1 VNPQLR
7 PIARSPLRLKA
18 GKWYYTMRRYGEWM
32 FGGVRF
38 AKRRSLDR
46 LPFAVARHRT
56 PLMRK
61 LADTDLELQRSKV
74 VNLRTAVPRLDGIV
88 LQPGETLSY
97 WRLIGRPTRRKGYV
111 DGMILFCGQVR
122 TGLAGG
128 LCQLS
133 NLIYWMTL
141 HTELT
146 VTERHRHSYDVFPD
160 ASRTQPFGSGA
171 TCSYNYLDL
180 RITNRTS
187 SAYQLR
193 LSMDGEYLHG
203 AWYAEQPGRYRYE
216 VRERNH
222 RITLEPWGG
231 YVRHNEL
238 YRDVYTAEGEWLTE
252 EPIAENDA
260 LMMYSPLLR
269 EPSDGAAD
277 TEDAKE

>member
-1 VNPQLR
+1 MNLELR
-7 PIARSPLRLKA
+7 PVARSPLRLKV
-18 GKWYYTMRRYGEWM
+18 GKWVYVTRRYAEWM

-38 AKRRSLDR
+38 ANRRSAEP
-46 LPFAVARHRT
+46 LPCVAAQHRT

-61 LADTDLELQRSKV
+61 LANADMRLQINKV
-74 VNLRTAVPRLDGIV
+74 VNLKAAVPRLDG
-88 LQPGETLSY
+88 LLLHPGETLSY
-97 WRLIGRPTRRKGYV
+97 WRSIGKPTRRKGYV
-111 DGMILFCGQVR
+111 DGMVLFCGQVR

-187 SAYQLR
+187 SVYQLR
-193 LSMDGEYLHG
+193 LRMDDEYLYG
-203 AWYAEQPGRYRYE
+203 AWHAEQPSRYRYE

-231 YVRHNEL
+231 YVRNNEL
-238 YRDVYTAEGEWLTE
+238 YRDVYTADGEWLTE
-252 EPIAENDA
+252 EAIAENHA
-260 LMMYSPLLR
+260 LMMYSPLLH
-269 EPSDGAAD
+269 EPSSGAS
-277 TEDAKE
+277 DAAE